1 MKTSVAR
8 RYAKA
13 LIEIA
18 GETNEVGAYGR
29 ELRTVYAALSTA
41 EAAPELYKALL
52 NPMYAIENRLSLVEK
67 VCASLK
73 LSKSVERFIG
83 ILVKTRKVRLLSD
96 IAEAYSKLED
106 DISGRLKVAVLSP
119 VDMDASTLDEIKKKI
134 AAATGK
140 EVSITCSRDT
150 ALIGGMVVKVGNTIL
165 DGSLKTQIE
174 LMKEK
179 ILEGAI

>member
-18 GETNEVGAYGR
+18 SETGEAGAYGK
-29 ELRTVYAALSTA
+29 EVRTVYGAFES
-41 EAAPELYKALL
+41 APELYKILL
-52 NPMYAIENRLSLVEK
+52 NPMFPIEDRLGLVEK
-67 VCASLK
+67 VSRSLK
-73 LSKSVERFIG
+73 LSKPVERFLG
-83 ILVKTRKVRLLSD
+83 TLVRTRRIRLLAD
-96 IAEAYSKLED
+96 IAEAYSRLED
-106 DISGRLKVAVLSP
+106 DISGRVQVTVLSP
-119 VDMDASTLDEIKKKI
+119 VDMDASALDEIKKKI
-134 AAATGK
+134 SEATGL
-140 EVSITCSRDT
+140 EAVVACSKDT

-174 LMKEK
+174 RMKEK